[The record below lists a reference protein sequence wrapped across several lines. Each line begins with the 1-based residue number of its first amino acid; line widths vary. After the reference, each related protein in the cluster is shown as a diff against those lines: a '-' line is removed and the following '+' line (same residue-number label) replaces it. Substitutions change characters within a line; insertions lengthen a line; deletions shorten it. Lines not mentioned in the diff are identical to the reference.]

1 MSSPTQELG
10 LIREFR
16 ELHYYVSQLGRQFNL
31 IYKRLESLEIQ
42 IAQISAKFDESTA
55 VNRKEIGVIQQRMFT
70 KSEFE
75 EFVNELQITIEEKLP
90 TLLSSPYASLE
101 IKESTSHETEES
113 LPQSE
118 TTEEQRGGIFSWG
131 QRNSVK
137 DS

>member
-1 MSSPTQELG
+1 MSSPTKELG

-16 ELHYYVSQLGRQFNL
+16 ELHSYVSHLGRQFNL

-42 IAQISAKFDESTA
+42 IARISAKFDESTA
-55 VNRKEIGVIQQRMFT
+55 VNRKEIGIIQQRMFT
-70 KSEFE
+70 KSEFK

-90 TLLSSPYASLE
+90 TLLSSPSTSLE
-101 IKESTSHETEES
+101 IKESTSHETKES

-118 TTEEQRGGIFSWG
+118 TTEEQRGGIFNWG
-131 QRNSVK
+131 QRNSIK

>member
-16 ELHYYVSQLGRQFNL
+16 ELHSYVSQLGRQFNL
-31 IYKRLESLEIQ
+31 IYKRLESLELQ

-90 TLLSSPYASLE
+90 TLLSSPSTSLE

-118 TTEEQRGGIFSWG
+118 TTDEQQGGIFSWD
-131 QRNSVK
+131 QRNSIK